1 MLLQR
6 NKKKQYI
13 KVGELRMSENAEIN
27 TNRETIIEYDKTN
40 LWKVQCTYNVSAKI
54 LENAQLLIS

>member
-27 TNRETIIEYDKTN
+27 VLEKRLSNMTKQTYGK
-40 LWKVQCTYNVSAKI
+40 YNVRTMCPLKY
-54 LENAQLLIS
+54 